1 MRRIITVL
9 LLLSVYG
16 ATTLFAQEPTSLPQD
31 VATRQQQ
38 EIEELKK
45 TVADLKARLDAQDQ
59 AKTQQQPASQ
69 QTAQTESKA
78 TETKTASST
87 AELTAHVNELER
99 RMLMRERDAALSKV
113 RFSGDYRFEAHSI
126 WGNIPSY
133 YDGMRLQNLMVKTL
147 FATTPTSGG
156 GLGMPFDQ
164 SIMSNYTPQQYASML
179 DTLIN
184 RNYSAYQAY
193 TNQLTFNDLKQAVGS
208 MPQQQVASLM
218 NYLQGATYVP
228 RYQNDT
234 SILYTNRLRL
244 KLDSKIADN
253 LSVTARL
260 SMYKAWGDS
269 SGVQIFDG
277 QANSLSIDGNT
288 VTVPNS
294 DMLRVERAFFT
305 WSKIAHTGLYLSIGR
320 RPSTGGPPMNY
331 REDEP
336 RGGTPSGALID
347 FQFDGITAGYKVN
360 DHTELRVC
368 YGVGYQSGFGNGNLL
383 ELPQDRLKNATFLG
397 GNFDIYDS
405 ESTFLQLTIA
415 RAFNVTD
422 GFTGLTVLPNNPI
435 TGDPIGAPVIM
446 RYTPSANLGDINL
459 IGVNFT
465 HRFGPV
471 DAFISGNYS
480 GLRPNSVTTPFGGL
494 GSDPFETPV
503 NHDGAMIY
511 VGARYSLPQNDGRTK
526 LGFEFNRGSKYWF
539 NFAQAQDDIISPK
552 TNTRGNVY
560 ETYLTHRIKSRFI
573 LKVDYIKYFY
583 DYSGSGWHIG
593 APKALDSTPVLGFPT
608 YDRASMLS
616 LGLTTRF

>member
-1 MRRIITVL
+1 M
-9 LLLSVYG
+9 
-16 ATTLFAQEPTSLPQD
+16 LFAQESGSTPPD
-31 VATRQQQ
+31 IVTRQQQ
-38 EIEELKK
+38 EIEQLQKM
-45 TVADLKARLDAQDQ
+45 VADLKARLDAQEQ
-59 AKTQQQPASQ
+59 SKQQQQPQATQ
-69 QTAQTESKA
+69 QAQIDTTAAKA
-78 TETKTASST
+78 ASST
-87 AELTAHVNELER
+87 EELTNSVRDLER
-99 RMLMRERDAALSKV
+99 RMLTRERDAALSKV

-147 FATTPTSGG
+147 FAATPTSAG

-193 TNQLTFNDLKQAVGS
+193 TNQLTFNDLKQAVGN
-208 MPQQQVASLM
+208 MPQQQVSSLM

-347 FQFDGITAGYKVN
+347 FQFDGITAGYRVN
-360 DHTELRVC
+360 DHTELRIC
-368 YGVGYQSGFGNGNLL
+368 YGVGYQSGFGNGDIL

-397 GNFDIYDS
+397 GNFDLYDS
-405 ESTFLQLTIA
+405 ESTFLQLTVA

-435 TGDPIGAPVIM
+435 TGDPISAPVIM

-459 IGVNFT
+459 IGLNFT

-471 DAFISGNYS
+471 DAFVSGNYS
-480 GLRPNSVTTPFGGL
+480 GLRPNLVTTPFGGL

-526 LGFEFNRGSKYWF
+526 FGFEFNHGSKYWF

>member
-1 MRRIITVL
+1 MRRIITVFL
-9 LLLSVYG
+9 LLCVCG
-16 ATTLFAQEPTSLPQD
+16 ATMLFAQESGSTPPD
-31 VATRQQQ
+31 IVTRQQQ
-38 EIEELKK
+38 EIEQLQKM
-45 TVADLKARLDAQDQ
+45 VADLKARLDAQEQ
-59 AKTQQQPASQ
+59 SKQQQQPQATQ
-69 QTAQTESKA
+69 QAQIDTTAAKA
-78 TETKTASST
+78 ASST
-87 AELTAHVNELER
+87 EELTNSVRDLER
-99 RMLMRERDAALSKV
+99 RMLTRERDAALSKV

-147 FATTPTSGG
+147 FAATPTSAG

-193 TNQLTFNDLKQAVGS
+193 TNQLTFNDLKQAVGN
-208 MPQQQVASLM
+208 MPQQQVSSLM

-347 FQFDGITAGYKVN
+347 FQFDGITAGYRVN
-360 DHTELRVC
+360 DHTELRIC
-368 YGVGYQSGFGNGNLL
+368 YGVGYQSGFGNGDIL

-397 GNFDIYDS
+397 GNFDLYDS
-405 ESTFLQLTIA
+405 ESTFLQLTVA

-435 TGDPIGAPVIM
+435 TGDPISAPVIM

-459 IGVNFT
+459 IGLNFT

-471 DAFISGNYS
+471 DAFVSGNYS
-480 GLRPNSVTTPFGGL
+480 GLRPNLVTTPFGGL

-526 LGFEFNRGSKYWF
+526 FGFEFNHGSKYWF